1 MEFEERTDI
10 KITNIAR
17 KKQIDQTGNLLI
29 EKKFD
34 GTRLCRP
41 WQRRVIR
48 GSLVEQLLQPVNAIV
63 TVCAIY
69 LGRE

>member
-1 MEFEERTDI
+1 MEFEERTDLRI
-10 KITNIAR
+10 KKIP
-17 KKQIDQTGNLLI
+17 KKRQMDQTSNLLI

-69 LGRE
+69 PGRE

>member
-1 MEFEERTDI
+1 M
-10 KITNIAR
+10 
-17 KKQIDQTGNLLI
+17 DQTGNLLI

-69 LGRE
+69 PGRE